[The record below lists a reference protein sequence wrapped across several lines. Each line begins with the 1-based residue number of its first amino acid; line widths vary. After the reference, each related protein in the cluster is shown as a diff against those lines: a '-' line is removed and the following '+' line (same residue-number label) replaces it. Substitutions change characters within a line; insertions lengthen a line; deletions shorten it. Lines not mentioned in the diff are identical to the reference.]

1 MKIIL
6 ALSVLLLLAVAVVLI
21 LATRKPDVFSVQRSA
36 VIDAPAERI
45 FPLINDLRAH
55 ERWSPFDKPD
65 PATRKTYT
73 GAASGTGSVYA
84 WDGSGQAGSGRIAIT
99 ESTAHSRILMQLD
112 MLKPFK
118 ASNAV
123 RFDLEP
129 VDGGTQVTW
138 SMHGNTP
145 YLAKIAHV
153 FMDMDRVVGGQF
165 ETGLANLKSITK
177 QHEPAIA
184 QTQDLP

>member
-6 ALSVLLLLAVAVVLI
+6 ALSVLLLLAVAIVLI
-21 LATRKPDVFSVQRSA
+21 LAARKPDVFGVQRSA
-36 VIDAPAERI
+36 TIDAPADRI

-73 GAASGTGSVYA
+73 GAATGTGSVYT

-99 ESTAHSRILMQLD
+99 GSSANSRILMQLD

-118 ASNAV
+118 ASNVV

-129 VDGGTQVTW
+129 VDGGTLVTW
-138 SMHGNTP
+138 SMQGKTP
-145 YLAKIAHV
+145 HLAKVVHV

-165 ETGLANLKSITK
+165 EAGLANLKSITE
-177 QHEPAIA
+177 QHEPALA
-184 QTQDLP
+184 QAQDLP